1 MKNMKPYLSVLLALL
16 LCLSMAA
23 CGAEQYP
30 MQITVVNRTTYPV
43 ADIRISLSSDGSWGE
58 NRLETTLNEGES
70 AQIDLGKYTED
81 QLNEGFQ
88 IQFYG
93 QDDEPINPDYDPSA
107 PTFFDNG
114 DFIILAPPEI
124 SVAIFLDTGYD
135 EETYDQK
142 IAELYLSDNP
152 EDGLG
157 GDPSGDAADDFS
169 SYAGTWLG
177 DGNTEY
183 DELEID
189 ADGNWSIY
197 LDGSI
202 VADGYLQYEPEWE
215 SIYAY
220 NYQDGSGGR
229 FALEDDGRIYIS
241 THGYFAPSEDTAP
254 LWTEDDASDSWDEEP
269 DWDDSADAYWSWDSE
284 LCQRNVA
291 EFEGIWYYDGDLSAE
306 TYIVIDDL
314 GQWSYYQRAPGA
326 EPEEMDCGTFSY
338 STDETSTYYA
348 DSTMYDGVSIR
359 VFEVDEDALAW
370 GDEGVYYLME

>member
-1 MKNMKPYLSVLLALL
+1 MKNIKPYLSVLLALL

-43 ADIRISLSSDGSWGE
+43 ADIRISLSSDESWGE

-189 ADGNWSIY
+189 ADGSWSIY

-229 FALEDDGRIYIS
+229 FALEDGGRLYIS
-241 THGYFAPSEDTAP
+241 TYGYFNFADGMESLWFDEDGSGSAGGY
-254 LWTEDDASDSWDEEP
+254 TEDDANGDDGNYDSYDV
-269 DWDDSADAYWSWDSE
+269 SSLA
-284 LCQRNVA
+284 
-291 EFEGIWYYDGDLSAE
+291 GIWYYDGDLASDSF
-306 TYIVIDDL
+306 IVIDDN
-314 GQWSYYQRAPGA
+314 GGWSLYQRASGA
-326 EPEEMDCGTFSY
+326 ENAEVDSGWIETADEANTFYAESSLYSDVSY
-338 STDETSTYYA
+338 R
-348 DSTMYDGVSIR
+348 MY
-359 VFEVDEDALAW
+359 VFETDVMMWGGED
-370 GDEGVYYLME
+370 DYYERME